1 MKDKIVEEST
11 IRGQLYRAT
20 KLTKVYGITST
31 HEVRNQLIELLRE
44 RVNYHKD
51 KFICKTILEE
61 LRGMEIKKNGRV
73 EHSDLTH
80 DDNSMSMLLA
90 LHVWYNG
97 INLRENFGIEK
108 TAIKTDDY
116 IDDEI
121 EMASGAKEEA
131 DMAKH
136 LERFNATT
144 NMNSMS
150 ARVNL
155 DLQRMNQSK
164 GVLFSE
170 FVAQQRKSEEDHLRM
185 MLQDERTK
193 DAYAR
198 FYGIHPDSVDPEL
211 GRSSYS
217 EVEGTLPKSIFTD
230 FNKDPEEME
239 NGSVYKTMPGFL
251 GGQYGNG
258 DDFSNIEDESQQ

>member
-1 MKDKIVEEST
+1 
-11 IRGQLYRAT
+11 
-20 KLTKVYGITST
+20 
-31 HEVRNQLIELLRE
+31 
-44 RVNYHKD
+44 
-51 KFICKTILEE
+51 
-61 LRGMEIKKNGRV
+61 
-73 EHSDLTH
+73 
-80 DDNSMSMLLA
+80 
-90 LHVWYNG
+90 
-97 INLRENFGIEK
+97 
-108 TAIKTDDY
+108 
-116 IDDEI
+116 
-121 EMASGAKEEA
+121 MASGAKEEA

-155 DLQRMNQSK
+155 DLQRMNQGK

-198 FYGIHPDSVDPEL
+198 FYGIHPDSVDPDL

-217 EVEGTLPKSIFTD
+217 EVEGNMPSSIFTD
-230 FNKDPEEME
+230 FNKDPEEIE
-239 NGSVYKTMPGFL
+239 NGSIYRSMPSFM
-251 GGQYGNG
+251 GQYGNG

>member
-1 MKDKIVEEST
+1 MKDKIVEESMV
-11 IRGQLYRAT
+11 RGQLYRAT
-20 KLTKVYGITST
+20 KRTKVYGLTST

-61 LRGMEIKKNGRV
+61 MRGMEVKRNGKV
-73 EHSDLTH
+73 EHSDLSH
-80 DDNSMSMLLA
+80 DDCIFSMLLS
-90 LHVWYNG
+90 LYVWYNG
-97 INLRENFGIEK
+97 VNLRENFGIEK
-108 TAIKTDDY
+108 SAIKTDDY
-116 IDDEI
+116 VDDEI
-121 EMASGAKEEA
+121 EMASGAKDEA

-144 NMNSMS
+144 NMNTL
-150 ARVNL
+150 AAQVNL
-155 DLQRMNQSK
+155 DLTQMNKSK
-164 GVLFSE
+164 GILFSE
-170 FVAQQRKSEEDHLRM
+170 FVAQQRKSEDDHLRM

-198 FYGIHPDSVDPEL
+198 FYGIHPDSVDPDL

-217 EVEGTLPKSIFTD
+217 EVEGSLPSSLFTD
-230 FNKDPEEME
+230 FNKDPEEIE
-239 NGSVYKTMPGFL
+239 NGSIYRSMPSFM
-251 GGQYGNG
+251 GQYGNG

>member
-1 MKDKIVEEST
+1 M
-11 IRGQLYRAT
+11 
-20 KLTKVYGITST
+20 
-31 HEVRNQLIELLRE
+31 EVKR
-44 RVNYHKD
+44 
-51 KFICKTILEE
+51 
-61 LRGMEIKKNGRV
+61 NGRV

-80 DDNSMSMLLA
+80 DDNSFSMLLA
-90 LHVWYNG
+90 LYVWYNST
-97 INLRENFGIEK
+97 NLRENFGIEK
-108 TAIKTDDY
+108 TAIKTDEY

-144 NMNSMS
+144 NMNTISS
-150 ARVNL
+150 QVAL
-155 DLQRMNQSK
+155 DLAQMNKSK
-164 GVLFSE
+164 GMLFSE
-170 FVAQQRKSEEDHLRM
+170 FVAQQRKGEEDHLRM

-198 FYGIHPDSVDPEL
+198 FYGVHPDNVDPDL

-217 EVEGTLPKSIFTD
+217 EVEGNMPSSIFTD

-239 NGSVYKTMPGFL
+239 NGSIYRTMPGFL
-251 GGQYGNG
+251 GQYGSG